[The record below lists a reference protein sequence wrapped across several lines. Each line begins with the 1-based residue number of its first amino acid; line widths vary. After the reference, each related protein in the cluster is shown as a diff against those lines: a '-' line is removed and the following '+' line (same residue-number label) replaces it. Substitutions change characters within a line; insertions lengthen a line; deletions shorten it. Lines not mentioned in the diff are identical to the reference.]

1 MNNFSIKKKELIEIL
16 KKNGIK
22 DKNVLDAFIKVRREE
37 FVPDEFRSRAY
48 DNNALPIGGS
58 QTISQPYTVA
68 MMTQLLDVQP
78 GHNVL
83 EIGTGSGFQASILC
97 EMGAKVYS
105 VERIEELARTAAD
118 ILRRIGCIAKIKIG
132 DGTQGWRDYAPYDRI
147 IVTAGSPKVP
157 VSLLD
162 QLEIDGKMIIPIG
175 DKESQ
180 VMTLIKKIIN
190 ENGEVKFLQ
199 KKFDEYKFV
208 PLIGDEG
215 WNGANKHSQSELRN
229 G

>member
-1 MNNFSIKKKELIEIL
+1 MINLPLKKKELIEIL
-16 KKNGIK
+16 KKQGIK

-37 FVPDEFRSRAY
+37 FVPEEFRSRAY

-68 MMTQLLDVQP
+68 MMTQLLDVHP
-78 GHNVL
+78 GQTVL
-83 EIGTGSGFQASILC
+83 EIGTGSGFQSAILC
-97 EMGAKVYS
+97 EMGAKVFS
-105 VERIEELARTAAD
+105 VERIEELARTAGD

-157 VSLLD
+157 MPLLE
-162 QLEIDGKMIIPIG
+162 QLEIDGKMVIPIG
-175 DKESQ
+175 DKDTQ
-180 VMTLIKKIIN
+180 VMTLIKKTIT
-190 ENGEVKFLQ
+190 EDGEIKFLQ

-208 PLIGDEG
+208 PLIGHEG
-215 WNGANKHSQSELRN
+215 WNANQKNSEV
-229 G
+229 

>member
-1 MNNFSIKKKELIEIL
+1 MNNVSVKKKELIEIL
-16 KKNGIK
+16 KRQGIK
-22 DKNVLDAFIKVRREE
+22 DKNVLDAFMKVRREE
-37 FVPDEFRSRAY
+37 FVSEEFKRRAY

-83 EIGTGSGFQASILC
+83 EIGTGSGYQTAILC
-97 EMGAKVYS
+97 EMGAKVYTI
-105 VERIEELARTAAD
+105 ERVDELARSAAE
-118 ILRRIGCIAKIKIG
+118 ILKRIGYIAKIKIG

-147 IVTAGSPKVP
+147 IVTAGSPKAP
-157 VSLLD
+157 MPLLE

-180 VMTLIKKIIN
+180 VMTLIKKTIN
-190 ENGEVKFLQ
+190 EEGEIKFLQ
-199 KKFDEYKFV
+199 KKFDEYRFV
-208 PLIGDEG
+208 PLIGNEG
-215 WNGANKHSQSELRN
+215 WNGSSTKKQDA
-229 G
+229 